1 MIARALEDA
10 VTVVDYSPANVALDE
25 VDEAHSDPDES
36 RDDELE
42 EVATSPLALRITRL
56 AAFVVTAG
64 IAVASFVLSFDAL
77 SDLAQRAGYSHGHA
91 PLWPISVDGTML
103 ASTIALLA
111 LSPYGDLQKAN
122 RRFFWWTLGI
132 AAAVSIVANGL
143 HAIIPVGAPLNPWLK
158 AAIGTVPAAAL
169 LVTAHGAGLLSR
181 VRPLKPKSVQVQ
193 RVVQRPAPTGPVGA
207 AASDRREYWL
217 GVAEATQL
225 ENPNRRSLVSRDP
238 AILADVLERHHDQ
251 NESQRSISK
260 QTALHHDTVRTIVE
274 AGTSVMEKLE
284 APRTVAVATT

>member
-1 MIARALEDA
+1 M
-10 VTVVDYSPANVALDE
+10 TVVDYSPADVVFDE
-25 VDEAHSDPDES
+25 ADVAHSDPDES
-36 RDDELE
+36 LDGELE

-132 AAAVSIVANGL
+132 AAVVSIVANGL

-181 VRPLKPKSVQVQ
+181 VRPLKPKSVQAR
-193 RVVQRPAPTGPVGA
+193 RVVAHPAPAGPVGA
-207 AASDRREYWL
+207 VSDRREYWL

-284 APRTVAVATT
+284 DPRTVALATP